1 MTLIRWNPTRDM
13 MNLRREMDRLFN
25 DFMTDTP
32 GNRFETP
39 SWGLALDVAENDNSF
54 VVKASVPGVEPD
66 DLDVTI
72 NENTLTIRGEVHVD
86 ETFDEGQYHVRERR
100 FGTFSR
106 SMTLPRTVDR
116 EAIDAD
122 YHNGVLTLT
131 LPKTEDLQPRKISIK
146 ANGSK
151 NIIEASANGS

>member
-32 GNRFETP
+32 GSRYENP
-39 SWGLALDVAENDNSF
+39 SWGLALDVAENDSAF
-54 VVKASVPGVEPD
+54 VVKASVPGVKRD

-72 NENTLTIRGEVHVD
+72 NENTLTIRGEVQAD
-86 ETFDEGQYHVRERR
+86 DSFEEGQYHVRERR
-100 FGTFSR
+100 YGTFSR
-106 SMTLPRTVDR
+106 SMTLPRTIDR

-122 YHNGVLTLT
+122 YDNGVLTLT
-131 LPKTEDLQPRKISIK
+131 LPKTEELQPRRINIK
-146 ANGSK
+146 AGGEKVIEAHKNGS
-151 NIIEASANGS
+151 

>member
-32 GNRFETP
+32 GTRFETP
-39 SWGLALDVAENDNSF
+39 NWGLALDVAENENTF
-54 VVKASVPGVEPD
+54 VVKASVPGVNPD

-72 NENTLTIRGEVHVD
+72 NENTLTIRGEVQAD
-86 ETFDEGQYHVRERR
+86 ETFEEGQYHVRERR

-116 EAIDAD
+116 EAINAD
-122 YHNGVLTLT
+122 YTDGVLTLT
-131 LPKTEDLQPRKISIK
+131 LPKTEDLQPRRINIK

-151 NIIEASANGS
+151 VIEAHKNGG